1 MDYVLSIV
9 RYLKDGALVSLLI
22 FFTTVVLSLP
32 LGLVFAVFLDSSAKW
47 VKKTLNAYT
56 WLFRGTPLMMQLF
69 FFMYGLPAIGITVDR
84 MMVAVIAFALNYT
97 AYFIEIF
104 RAGIESIPSDQFEAA
119 SVEGA
124 SRGRT
129 YIHVVLPQAVRKEL
143 PTITNEL
150 ITLIKDTA
158 LVSVIAVG
166 DLLRGVREIVSRDF
180 TVTPFFVAAG
190 FYLMVSFVI
199 VQVLR
204 KVEQAYDFGV

>member
-22 FFTTVVLSLP
+22 FFTTAFLSVP

-47 VKKTLNAYT
+47 VKKILNAYT

-104 RAGIESIPSDQFEAA
+104 RAGIESIPGEQVEAA

-124 SRGRT
+124 SRVRT
-129 YIHVVLPQAVRKEL
+129 YAHVVLPQAVRKEL

-204 KVEQAYDFGV
+204 KVEQAYDFGM